1 MSEDKD
7 LELGFQIEK
16 ELDELYASGK
26 REFEVDEL
34 EKIAP
39 KTYDVL
45 YDVCDSEDEH
55 NGIETNKYRL
65 IEVEGEENFIFKLTK
80 K

>member
-34 EKIAP
+34 E
-39 KTYDVL
+39 
-45 YDVCDSEDEH
+45 
-55 NGIETNKYRL
+55 TNRYRL

>member
-7 LELGFQIEK
+7 LELGFEIEK
-16 ELDELYASGK
+16 ELDTLYASGK
-26 REFEVDEL
+26 LEYEVEEL
-34 EKIAP
+34 ESIAP

-45 YDVCDSEDEH
+45 YDVCDSDDEH
-55 NGIETNKYRL
+55 IGIETNTYRL
-65 IEVEGEENFIFKLTK
+65 IEVEGEKSFIFKLSK